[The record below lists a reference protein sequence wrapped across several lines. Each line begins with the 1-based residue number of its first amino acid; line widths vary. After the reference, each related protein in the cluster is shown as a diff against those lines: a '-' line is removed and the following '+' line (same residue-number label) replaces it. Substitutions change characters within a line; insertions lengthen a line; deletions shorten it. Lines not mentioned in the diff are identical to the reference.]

1 MTDIVLRDVDDVLLE
16 RIRRVAARAGWEL
29 PVALV
34 NLIEQGLHVHEGE
47 GTMHLEGGE
56 ADALQ
61 AALQA
66 LQAVPDDPGF
76 AMIGRADGQAAG
88 APQG

>member
-16 RIRRVAARAGWEL
+16 RIRRAAARAGWEL

-34 NLIEQGLHVHEGE
+34 NLLEQGLHAHEGE
-47 GTMHLEGGE
+47 GTMHLEGSE

-61 AALQA
+61 AAMQA

-76 AMIGRADGQAAG
+76 ALIGRTSDERPSGV
-88 APQG
+88 P